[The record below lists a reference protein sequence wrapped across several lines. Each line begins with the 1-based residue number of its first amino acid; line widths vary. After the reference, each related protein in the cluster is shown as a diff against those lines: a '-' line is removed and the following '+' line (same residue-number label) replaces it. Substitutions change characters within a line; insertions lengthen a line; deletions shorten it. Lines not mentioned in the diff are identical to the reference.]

1 MPPHRDDLEAA
12 QQRIQALQDRVEEL
26 EAEKHP
32 PPPEPQAPAS
42 APSPRKESRKQR
54 RIREQNQA
62 NDGQAAM
69 NETRA
74 LVDQALATHPTLK
87 DALVTVLGGIAV
99 FLVASAANVAIF
111 FVIDAPRRAARE
123 PALFDQGHIVAL
135 VMLAIGAMSVALPR
149 VVHPAPIFRVR
160 SEDQMTYSAGV
171 RLSRG
176 TWAGVAIAALVS
188 NALVFVIAAR

>member
-62 NDGQAAM
+62 NAGHAAM
-69 NETRA
+69 NDARA

-160 SEDQMTYSAGV
+160 SEDQMTYSPGF
-171 RLSRG
+171 RLSRLA
-176 TWAGVAIAALVS
+176 WAGIAAGALIA
-188 NALVFVIAAR
+188 NALVFVVAAR